1 MSRSSRRSDS
11 QSHGATGARSWRRE
25 RPQLGLDQVRFGSVS
40 LQFAHT
46 CDKLAGAMLWS
57 RKENL
62 VTWVILLP
70 LGLTV
75 NALLLWGFRDQ
86 INLKDPLSWIFMVAW
101 LAAILRIGR
110 TAKRR
115 AGLAR

>member
-1 MSRSSRRSDS
+1 M
-11 QSHGATGARSWRRE
+11 
-25 RPQLGLDQVRFGSVS
+25 LG
-40 LQFAHT
+40 T
-46 CDKLAGAMLWS
+46 

-86 INLKDPLSWIFMVAW
+86 INLKDPLSWLFMVLW
-101 LAAILRIGR
+101 LTVIVRIGR

-115 AGLAR
+115 EGLAR